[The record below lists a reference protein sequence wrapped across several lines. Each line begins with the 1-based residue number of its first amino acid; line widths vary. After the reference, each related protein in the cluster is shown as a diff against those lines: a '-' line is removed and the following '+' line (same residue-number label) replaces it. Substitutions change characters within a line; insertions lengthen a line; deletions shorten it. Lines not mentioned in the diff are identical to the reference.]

1 MASLGSSQLMATSPA
16 SVSKGANSMANEE
29 TAKSK
34 DFIVV
39 GGRRRWFSV
48 LDRDE
53 RFSEL
58 QQRVMQERDLS
69 IPERPPEIS

>member
-1 MASLGSSQLMATSPA
+1 MPA
-16 SVSKGANSMANEE
+16 SDIEGAKSMANED
-29 TAKSK
+29 SSNSQ

-48 LDRDE
+48 PDKDE

-58 QQRVMQERDLS
+58 QQRVIQERDLA
-69 IPERPPEIS
+69 IPERPSEMG

>member
-1 MASLGSSQLMATSPA
+1 LSTYGDEPA

-39 GGRRRWFSV
+39 GGKRRWFSV

>member
-1 MASLGSSQLMATSPA
+1 
-16 SVSKGANSMANEE
+16 MANKE
-29 TAKSK
+29 TAKPK

-48 LDRDE
+48 PDKDE

-58 QQRVMQERDLS
+58 QQRVIQERDLA
-69 IPERPPEIS
+69 IPERPPEMG

>member
-1 MASLGSSQLMATSPA
+1 MASLGSCQLMATSLPQSA
-16 SVSKGANSMANEE
+16 KEPTMANEE

>member
-1 MASLGSSQLMATSPA
+1 MPA
-16 SVSKGANSMANEE
+16 SDSKGAKPMASGES
-29 TAKSK
+29 TDSQ

-48 LDRDE
+48 PVKDE

-58 QQRVMQERDLS
+58 QQRVIQERDLA

>member
-1 MASLGSSQLMATSPA
+1 
-16 SVSKGANSMANEE
+16 MANEE
-29 TAKSK
+29 SAKTK

>member
-1 MASLGSSQLMATSPA
+1 MAMSPPQSA
-16 SVSKGANSMANEE
+16 KELSPMANEE

>member
-1 MASLGSSQLMATSPA
+1 MASGESTD
-16 SVSKGANSMANEE
+16 
-29 TAKSK
+29 SK

-48 LDRDE
+48 PVKDE

-58 QQRVMQERDLS
+58 QQRVIQERNLA

>member
-1 MASLGSSQLMATSPA
+1 
-16 SVSKGANSMANEE
+16 MANEE
-29 TAKSK
+29 STTSK

-48 LDRDE
+48 PDKDE

-58 QQRVMQERDLS
+58 QQRVIQERDLA
-69 IPERPPEIS
+69 IPERPPEMG

>member
-1 MASLGSSQLMATSPA
+1 LSIKGFVPESDI
-16 SVSKGANSMANEE
+16 KGAKPMANEE
-29 TAKSK
+29 STNSR

-48 LDRDE
+48 PDKDE

-58 QQRVMQERDLS
+58 QQRVIQERDLA

>member
-1 MASLGSSQLMATSPA
+1 MIDGAKPA
-16 SVSKGANSMANEE
+16 SDSKGAKSMANEE
-29 TAKSK
+29 STNSK

-48 LDRDE
+48 PDKDE

-58 QQRVMQERDLS
+58 QQRVIQERDLA
-69 IPERPPEIS
+69 IPERPPEMG

>member
-1 MASLGSSQLMATSPA
+1 MPA
-16 SVSKGANSMANEE
+16 SDIQGAKPMANED
-29 TAKSK
+29 SSNSQ

-48 LDRDE
+48 PDKDE

-58 QQRVMQERDLS
+58 QQRVIQERDLA
-69 IPERPPEIS
+69 IPERPSEIS

>member
-1 MASLGSSQLMATSPA
+1 
-16 SVSKGANSMANEE
+16 MANEE
-29 TAKSK
+29 RTRPR

-48 LDRDE
+48 PDKDE

-58 QQRVMQERDLS
+58 QQRVTQERDLA
-69 IPERPPEIS
+69 IPECPSEIG

>member
-1 MASLGSSQLMATSPA
+1 MPA
-16 SVSKGANSMANEE
+16 SDSKGAKPMASSESSD
-29 TAKSK
+29 SK

-48 LDRDE
+48 PDKDE

-58 QQRVMQERDLS
+58 QQRVIQERDLA

>member
-1 MASLGSSQLMATSPA
+1 MPASDIKGAKPMASGESTDF
-16 SVSKGANSMANEE
+16 
-29 TAKSK
+29 K

-48 LDRDE
+48 PDKDE

-58 QQRVMQERDLS
+58 QQRVIQERDLA

>member
-1 MASLGSSQLMATSPA
+1 MPVSD
-16 SVSKGANSMANEE
+16 SKGAKFMANEE
-29 TAKSK
+29 CTNFK

-48 LDRDE
+48 PDKDE

-58 QQRVMQERDLS
+58 QRRVIQERDLA
-69 IPERPPEIS
+69 IPERPPEMG

>member
-1 MASLGSSQLMATSPA
+1 MASGESTDF
-16 SVSKGANSMANEE
+16 
-29 TAKSK
+29 K

-48 LDRDE
+48 PDKDE

-58 QQRVMQERDLS
+58 QQRVIQERDLA

>member
-1 MASLGSSQLMATSPA
+1 MPA
-16 SVSKGANSMANEE
+16 SDIKGAKPMAN
-29 TAKSK
+29 KNSSNSQ

-48 LDRDE
+48 PDKDE

-58 QQRVMQERDLS
+58 QQRVIQERDLA
-69 IPERPPEIS
+69 IPERPSEIG